1 MLSEPLAAFL
11 TPEEIAAA
19 RLMRDQFR
27 VDVTRTFQ
35 FWEAAVARITTGAL
49 TSQGCPWDI
58 ELDYFGAPL
67 RIEVKFSQEF
77 ECRFRAGSRHVL
89 KFASPKG
96 DGAEKASH
104 VTVLLGIDELDDVH
118 AWAIPSASLPQSAS
132 ITLTSPR
139 VRKGGTS
146 RSPVDVW
153 RCPPTQLLPEV
164 LRAWRCHLHYD
175 RDHHRETAAAT
186 RRAAVEAAGQ
196 LTLTDPAA

>member
-11 TPEEIAAA
+11 TAEEISAAQ
-19 RLMRDQFR
+19 LMRDQFA
-27 VDVTRTFQ
+27 VDVTRTYQ

-49 TSQGCPWDI
+49 TPQGCPWDV
-58 ELDYFGAPL
+58 ELDYFGSPVH
-67 RIEVKFSQEF
+67 IEVKFSQEF
-77 ECRFRAGSRHVL
+77 ESRFQAGTRHVM

-118 AWAIPSASLPQSAS
+118 AWAVPSASLAQSAS

-139 VRKGGTS
+139 VRRGGTS

-196 LTLTDPAA
+196 LALEQP